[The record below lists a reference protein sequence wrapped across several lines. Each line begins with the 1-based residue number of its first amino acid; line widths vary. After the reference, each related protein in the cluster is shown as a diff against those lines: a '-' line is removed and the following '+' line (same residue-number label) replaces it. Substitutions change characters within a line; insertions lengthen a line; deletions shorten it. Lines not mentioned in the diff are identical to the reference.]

1 MTQSKRTAAPRSDR
15 ASVEYLT
22 IQRNKRS
29 PPDIVDIWTRIN
41 ISQPAM
47 HQNLPEGGRTLV
59 YSTISDH
66 EVNLDYYLPNTD
78 RGSLPALIYYH
89 GGGMTAGSRRSMFPF
104 WLYNHCQAKDYI
116 FVSADYRLCHPTTA
130 LDQIEDAKALFK
142 FVAGETFNDD
152 LPVSITLD
160 TTRIAVTGFSAGA
173 YSARAACI
181 YAEPK
186 PAVLLTGYGLGGNL
200 LLDHWTSARPPTSIA
215 GLVNLDEVPALLA
228 DKTIVSDDTP
238 ANGLMSNRFA
248 LTVRWELDGTIL
260 DGIFG
265 KPGLGAMFNSVD
277 YAQRA
282 SMIPPDLKPGF
293 LSSFVTKDYPPS
305 VFVHGT
311 TDEVVL
317 DRESIDHHEQLKKLG
332 VKTELLLVK
341 NGSHGLMDLTSG
353 PPVRAF

>member
-1 MTQSKRTAAPRSDR
+1 MD
-15 ASVEYLT
+15 
-22 IQRNKRS
+22 QR
-29 PPDIVDIWTRIN
+29 
-41 ISQPAM
+41 
-47 HQNLPEGGRTLV
+47 LPEGGQTLV

-66 EVNLDYYLPNTD
+66 EVKLDFYLPAAD

-89 GGGMTAGSRRSMFPF
+89 GGGMTAGSRRAGFPH
-104 WLYNHCQAKDYI
+104 WLYNHCQAKGYI
-116 FVSADYRLCHPTTA
+116 FISADYRLCHPCTA

-142 FVAGETFNDD
+142 FIAGETFNDR
-152 LPVSITLD
+152 LPRSVTLD
-160 TTRIAVTGFSAGA
+160 ATRIAVTGFSAGA

-200 LLDHWTSARPPTSIA
+200 LLDHWTSARPPTSLA
-215 GLVNLDEVPALLA
+215 GRVNLDEVPRLLA
-228 DKTIVSDDTP
+228 DKSIVSDDTP

-265 KPGLGAMFNSVD
+265 RPGLGAMFNAVD

-282 SMIPPDLKPGF
+282 GMIPADLKAGF
-293 LSSFVTKDYPPS
+293 LPCFVTKDYPPS

-311 TDEVVL
+311 ADEVVP
-317 DRESIDHHEQLKKLG
+317 DQESIDHHEQLKKLG
-332 VKTELLLVK
+332 VKTELLLVE
-341 NGSHGLMDLTSG
+341 NGSHGLMDFSSG
-353 PPVRAF
+353 PPFELTRAAVEAYSKALEFVDELFCAL